1 MEVATCHGD
10 TLTTKDR
17 IDAAAALL
25 TIAEQELQLALSQL
39 KIEDRGDKQMV
50 SLVVEAAFAKLN
62 AARRALDEARTSPT

>member
-1 MEVATCHGD
+1 MTN
-10 TLTTKDR
+10 KDR

-39 KIEDRGDKQMV
+39 KIDDRGDKQMV

-62 AARRALDEARTSPT
+62 AARKALEEASTTSA

>member
-1 MEVATCHGD
+1 M
-10 TLTTKDR
+10 TTNDR
-17 IDAAAALL
+17 IDAASALL

-62 AARRALDEARTSPT
+62 AARRALDEARASRP

>member
-1 MEVATCHGD
+1 M
-10 TLTTKDR
+10 TTNDR
-17 IDAAAALL
+17 IDAASALL

-62 AARRALDEARTSPT
+62 AARRALDEARASRS

>member
-1 MEVATCHGD
+1 MTN
-10 TLTTKDR
+10 KDR